1 MGPPFPLSI
10 LEEPPGGLTMPLLPR
25 RFERLQSVLDHR
37 MADLTVLLEQ
47 VEKPHNLSA
56 ILRSCDAV
64 GALEAHAVCR
74 AGRLPTFNS
83 TAQGSQK
90 WVPLKL
96 HTSTEAAMAQ
106 LKERGF
112 RLYGTHLG
120 RSAID
125 YRACD
130 FTGPTA
136 FVLGAEKWGL
146 SETAASLV
154 DQSLYIPMR
163 GMVQSLNVS
172 VAAAIL
178 LFEALR
184 QRQTAGVVPE
194 HGEGLS
200 PDQYGRQLFAW
211 SHPQVAR
218 WCDQQGRPYPALTP
232 EGEIAEA
239 LPRDVKLPH

>member
-1 MGPPFPLSI
+1 
-10 LEEPPGGLTMPLLPR
+10 MPLLPR
-25 RFERLQSVLDHR
+25 RFERLKSVLNHR
-37 MADLTVLLEQ
+37 MADLTVLLEH

-64 GALEAHAVCR
+64 GALEAHAVSFD
-74 AGRLPTFNS
+74 GRPLTFNS

-90 WVPLKL
+90 WVPL
-96 HTSTEAAMAQ
+96 HDHPNAETAIRC

-120 RSAID
+120 VDAKD
-125 YRACD
+125 YRDCD

-146 SETAASLV
+146 T
-154 DQSLYIPMR
+154 DQARDLMDEALFIPMR

-172 VAAAIL
+172 VATATL

-184 QRQTAGVVPE
+184 QRQVAGLAPTQ
-194 HGEGLS
+194 GEGLK
-200 PDQYGRQLFAW
+200 PEQYQQLLFEW
-211 SHPQVAR
+211 SYPEVAR
-218 WCDQQGRPYPALTP
+218 WCREQERPYPALSE
-232 EGEIAEA
+232 EGELMEE
-239 LPRDVKLPH
+239 LPRTVKLRC

>member
-1 MGPPFPLSI
+1 
-10 LEEPPGGLTMPLLPR
+10 MPLLPR
-25 RFERLQSVLDHR
+25 RFERLKSVLNHR
-37 MADLTVLLEQ
+37 MADLTVLLEH

-64 GALEAHAVCR
+64 GALEAHAVSFE
-74 AGRLPTFNS
+74 GRLRTFNS

-90 WVPLKL
+90 WVPLRD
-96 HTSTEAAMAQ
+96 HPDTASAIRC

-120 RSAID
+120 VDAKD
-125 YRACD
+125 YRDCD

-146 SETAASLV
+146 T
-154 DQSLYIPMR
+154 DQARDLMDEALFIPMR

-172 VAAAIL
+172 VATATL

-184 QRQTAGVVPE
+184 QRQVAGLAPTQ
-194 HGEGLS
+194 GEGLKPEQYQQLLLEWS
-200 PDQYGRQLFAW
+200 YPD
-211 SHPQVAR
+211 VAR
-218 WCDQQGRPYPALTP
+218 WCREQERPYPSLNE
-232 EGEIAEA
+232 EGELMEE
-239 LPRDVKLPH
+239 LPRTVKLRC